1 MTLQVFQAED
11 FVTTQWSGGETIQ
24 LLIWPEDGSLAD
36 RDFAYRIS
44 SAKVETSP
52 SVFSDF
58 SGFDRWIS
66 VLEGRMVLTHP
77 GQDPI
82 DLAPFECYHFD
93 GGIETKSQGLCRD
106 FNLIYRAGAYQ
117 ADLLSFSELKSTTLS
132 MGESDHYFIY
142 LYQGRLDISGF
153 DKKLTLEAGQGLWAR
168 GLEGHLDFEGFE
180 SSQGFVCHLKEK

>member
-11 FVTTQWSGGETIQ
+11 FVTTQWSGGETSQ

-52 SVFSDF
+52 SDFSDF

-66 VLEGRMVLTHP
+66 VLEGGMVLTHP
-77 GQDPI
+77 GQEPI
-82 DLAPFECYHFD
+82 DLSPFESYHFD

-106 FNLIYRAGAYQ
+106 FNLIYQAGVYK
-117 ADLLSFSELKSTTLS
+117 ADMLSFSELESTSISL
-132 MGESDHYFIY
+132 GEGDHYFIY

-153 DKKLTLEAGQGLWAR
+153 DKKLNLEAGQGLWAR
-168 GLEGHLDFEGFE
+168 ELEGHLDIEGLE
-180 SSQGFVCHLKEK
+180 SSLGFICHLSEK